1 MKDEQVLGFVGT
13 SVEEQVMKN
22 PVNDMPNH
30 PYWDG
35 KSRQQVYEI
44 MEDFRDDEIALP
56 EDAYDAGRVILDW
69 ERRPMFVGDNYRR
82 NTIGRFG
89 VRIGKYRNWIGYGE
103 MNSIKSLGFRVVRT
117 KQ

>member
-1 MKDEQVLGFVGT
+1 
-13 SVEEQVMKN
+13 MKN
-22 PVNDMPNH
+22 PVNDMPSH

-56 EDAYDAGRVILDW
+56 EDAYYAGRDILDW
-69 ERRPMFVGDNYRR
+69 ERRSMFVGENYRR
-82 NTIGRFG
+82 NTLSRFG
-89 VRIGKYRNWIGYGE
+89 VRIGEYRNWIGYGRD
-103 MNSIKSLGFRVVRT
+103 SLKGLGFRLVRS